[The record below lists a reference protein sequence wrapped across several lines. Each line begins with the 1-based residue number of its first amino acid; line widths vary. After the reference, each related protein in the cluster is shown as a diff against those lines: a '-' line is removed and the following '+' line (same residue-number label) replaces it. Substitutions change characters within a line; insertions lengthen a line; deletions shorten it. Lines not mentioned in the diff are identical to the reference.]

1 MLNLKIR
8 KTNWLVLLIIAGCQL
23 AGCHER
29 KNENSFYSTTKSADL
44 WRFPLIKPYEL
55 ISPTNSGDWFL
66 NLKLDS
72 SQLHKDFF
80 YQGSDF
86 QVSDIES
93 LGIKDSIIVIYCNN
107 LYWPKLGGLYS
118 STIFID
124 CPTNQVLVFS
134 NEHHSNA
141 INQMLAIK
149 NLKDIRLYQ
158 VENIVKQFQ
167 ATQKR
172 PAEWTE

>member
-8 KTNWLVLLIIAGCQL
+8 KTHWFVILIIAGLQL
-23 AGCHER
+23 TGCHER
-29 KNENSFYSTTKSADL
+29 KYENSFYSTTKSADL

-72 SQLHKDFF
+72 SQLNKDFF

-93 LGIKDSIIVIYCNN
+93 LGIKDSNIVIYCNN
-107 LYWPKLGGLYS
+107 LYWPKLGGQYS

-124 CPTNQVLVFS
+124 CPTNQVSVFS
-134 NEHHSNA
+134 NEYHSSL
-141 INQMLAIK
+141 IKQMMSKFKLRDLKLYKTENTIK
-149 NLKDIRLYQ
+149 
-158 VENIVKQFQ
+158 EFQ
-167 ATQKR
+167 TSKKL
-172 PAEWTE
+172 PPEWPE